1 MPAVRSIFQ
10 FSFEKKKK
18 NIPLECTLHSM
29 DEQQRIEK
37 SGVSNLSKGVFQ
49 KFICYTLLETFR
61 AEDYKKICITF
72 ASVK

>member
-1 MPAVRSIFQ
+1 
-10 FSFEKKKK
+10 
-18 NIPLECTLHSM
+18 M